1 MKQLFEAWQVTETQ
15 LLFASADSIAEQR
28 AKGLIGSDAKLLYF
42 IEADT
47 WEEACAIHY
56 LRAGFGPYKPVGA
69 PEVCPNCGSWF
80 YPEGS
85 GQCWKC
91 GPVL

>member
-1 MKQLFEAWQVTETQ
+1 MKQRFEAWQVNDEQ
-15 LLFASADSIAEQR
+15 LSFASVESVAEQR
-28 AKGLIGSDAKLLYF
+28 AKGLIGPDAKLLYV

-56 LRAGFGPYKPVGA
+56 LRAGFGPYKPEG
-69 PEVCPNCGSWF
+69 PPNRCPNCGAWF

-85 GQCWKC
+85 GQCWRC
-91 GPVL
+91 GRVA